1 MITVRVRYMAV
12 LKEKAGIERETL
24 ETDCESVGDLFETLK
39 ARHGFK
45 LQQKHL
51 RVAINDQFESM
62 ARKLRTGD
70 EIIFIP
76 PVAGG

>member
-1 MITVRVRYMAV
+1 MITVRIRYMAA

-24 ETDCESVGDLFETLK
+24 ETDCESVGDLFENLK

-51 RVAINDQFESM
+51 RVATHDQFESM
-62 ARKLRTGD
+62 ARKLRTAE
-70 EIIFIP
+70 EIICIQH
-76 PVAGG
+76 VAGG

>member
-12 LKEKAGIERETL
+12 LKETPGIGPQSPA
-24 ETDCESVGDLFETLK
+24 TDCESVGDLFETLK

-45 LQQKHL
+45 LQQKPL